1 MRIPLLGALAGC
13 TLLTVSACSSTPTV
27 SGPVEVVATTTVLGD
42 VTQRIV
48 SCGDGSVTV
57 LMPIGSDP
65 HEFTPSSDQVAAMVG
80 ANLVIANGLGLE
92 EGLAQAL
99 ESAEADGARVLTIAD
114 KVDPIEFGGQGDDHG
129 AEAKDEPTHE
139 DEPAHEDEQAHG
151 SEDPHFW
158 MDMNRMANGAVLIG
172 DELTAMTGDEAYAT
186 CAGEVATEIR
196 AAEGEVRALLEGVPA
211 DRRIL
216 VTDHDA
222 LGYLADAYG
231 YEVVG
236 TVIPGGSTLGEPSS
250 AELAELV
257 STMQAEGVTTIF
269 SGVGNPAAVA
279 NAVAAE
285 LGDEVSVVSL
295 YEASLGGPGSGAE
308 TYVEMMR
315 SNASV
320 ISNALQD

>member
-1 MRIPLLGALAGC
+1 MRLHVLAALAGS
-13 TLLTVSACSSTPTV
+13 TLLTLSACSSTPTV

-48 SCGDGSVTV
+48 SCGDGSLTV

-65 HEFTPSSDQVAAMVG
+65 HEFTPSSDQVATMVR
-80 ANLVIANGLGLE
+80 ANLVVANGLGLE

-99 ESAEADGARVLTIAD
+99 ESAEADGAQVLTIAD
-114 KVDPIEFGGQGDDHG
+114 KVDPIEFGVHGHDHG
-129 AEAKDEPTHE
+129 SEAKDEH
-139 DEPAHEDEQAHG
+139 AHEDEHEDEHEHG

-158 MDMNRMANGAVLIG
+158 LDMNRMADGAEIIG
-172 DELTAMTGDEAYAT
+172 DELTAMTGDEAYAACGT
-186 CAGEVATEIR
+186 EVATEIR
-196 AAEGEVRALLEGVPA
+196 GAEAEVRALLESVPA
-211 DRRIL
+211 DKRIL

-250 AELAELV
+250 ADLV
-257 STMQAEGVTTIF
+257 DLVATMRAEGVTTIF
-269 SGVGNPAAVA
+269 SGIGNSTAVA
-279 NAVAAE
+279 DAVATE
-285 LGDEVSVVSL
+285 LGDDVQIVPL

-308 TYVEMMR
+308 SYLDMMR
-315 SNASV
+315 SNASA
-320 ISNALQD
+320 ISTALQD

>member
-1 MRIPLLGALAGC
+1 MRISLLGALAGS
-13 TLLTVSACSSTPTV
+13 TVLALSACSSTPTV

-48 SCGDGSVTV
+48 SCGEGNVTV

-65 HEFTPSSDQVAAMVG
+65 HEFTPSSDQVAQMVR
-80 ANLVIANGLGLE
+80 ANLVVANGLGLE

-99 ESAEADGARVLTIAD
+99 ESAEADGAQVLTIAD
-114 KVDPIEFGGQGDDHG
+114 KVEPIEFGGHGHDHG
-129 AEAKDEPTHE
+129 AEGKDDHGHE
-139 DEPAHEDEQAHG
+139 DDHGHG

-158 MDMNRMANGAVLIG
+158 MDMNRMADGAVIIG
-172 DELTAMTGDEAYAT
+172 DELTAMTGDESYAT
-186 CAGEVATEIR
+186 CGTQVADEIR
-196 AAEGEVRALLEGVPA
+196 AAETDVRALLEAVPA
-211 DRRIL
+211 EKRIL

-250 AELAELV
+250 ADLADLV
-257 STMQAEGVTTIF
+257 ATMRAEGVTTIF

-279 NAVAAE
+279 DAVAGE
-285 LGDEVSVVSL
+285 LGDTVQVVAL
-295 YEASLGGPGSGAE
+295 YEGSLGGPGSGAE
-308 TYVEMMR
+308 SYVEMMR
-315 SNASV
+315 SNASA
-320 ISNALQD
+320 ISAALQD